1 MTKKQTTPT
10 SSNTPDETAIKEEV
24 KKINSIHV
32 LAQWKGFSPDCRP
45 YKPSTPILEFAPE
58 PLTIEVDVPL
68 VKEFVVNWLNLS
80 TNEMSGLTMDKPR
93 FTPLGMRYIIDQFE
107 SVMQNPK
114 NEVEE
119 PAADDDWGDDPE
131 EEFVPTGKAKSTND
145 EWDDEAEAD
154 QSESEKDKD
163 FDEEW

>member
-1 MTKKQTTPT
+1 MTKKTNTP
-10 SSNTPDETAIKEEV
+10 SNTEKTVSEKAEE
-24 KKINSIHV
+24 INSAKFYF
-32 LAQWKGFSPDCRP
+32 LWNSLQPDVRA
-45 YKPSTPILEFAPE
+45 YKPSNPLLTPTKPI
-58 PLTIEVDVPL
+58 TIEVLVPL
-68 VKEFVVNWLNLS
+68 DPPLIVNAREISRQTISNQDIADPVL
-80 TNEMSGLTMDKPR
+80 
-93 FTPLGMRYIIDQFE
+93 TPLGMRYIIDQFE
-107 SVMQNPK
+107 FVMSNPK

-131 EEFVPTGKAKSTND
+131 EEFVPTGKAKSTSND